1 MGNRV
6 EEILKKE
13 LVKELVG
20 VGRKLK
26 NFLFLIGYIKLAEGK
41 HLH

>member
-6 EEILKKE
+6 EEIQRKE

-26 NFLFLIGYIKLAEGK
+26 NFLFLI
-41 HLH
+41 

>member
-6 EEILKKE
+6 EEIKGKE
-13 LVKELVG
+13 LDKELVG

-26 NFLFLIGYIKLAEGK
+26 NFLFLI
-41 HLH
+41 

>member
-6 EEILKKE
+6 EEIKGKE

-26 NFLFLIGYIKLAEGK
+26 NFLFLI
-41 HLH
+41 